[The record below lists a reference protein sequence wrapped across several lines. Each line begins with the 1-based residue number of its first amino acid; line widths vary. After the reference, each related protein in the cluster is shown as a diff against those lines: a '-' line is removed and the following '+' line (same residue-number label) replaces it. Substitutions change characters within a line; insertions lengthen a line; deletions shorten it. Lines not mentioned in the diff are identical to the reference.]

1 MQLLFLI
8 HDQQYG
14 ENDECQK
21 KRKVSP
27 DAEHM
32 PLFVVAVTD
41 ETLCLKVHGSLVKVN
56 STELAISEP
65 TVTGL

>member
-1 MQLLFLI
+1 LLLI

-14 ENDECQK
+14 QNNECQK
-21 KRKVSP
+21 KCKVSP

-32 PLFVVAVTD
+32 PLFVVAITD
-41 ETLCLKVHGSLVKVN
+41 ETLCLKVHSSLVKVN

-65 TVTGL
+65 TVTRL